1 MKEYRYKDYI
11 IRPSLKGER
20 FDLLTSQQAQKLGT
34 GTKKEPNG
42 EVYTKEVFESYDMT
56 LEYVLDKIIKME
68 INKNQETGV
77 LQDFLTEYRQEK
89 ESLNQLIKKL

>member
-1 MKEYRYKDYI
+1 MTTQNKTIMKEYRYKDYI

-56 LEYVLDKIIKME
+56 LEYVLD
-68 INKNQETGV
+68 NQDG
-77 LQDFLTEYRQEK
+77 DKQE
-89 ESLNQLIKKL
+89 SGNRCFTRFPD